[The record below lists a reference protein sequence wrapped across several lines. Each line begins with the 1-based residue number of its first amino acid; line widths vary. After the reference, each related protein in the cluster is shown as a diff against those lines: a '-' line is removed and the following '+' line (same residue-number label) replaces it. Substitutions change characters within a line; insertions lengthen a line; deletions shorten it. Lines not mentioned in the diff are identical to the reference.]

1 MLVLSDDARKLLS
14 VMILIMSYY
23 VIAQAYNT
31 TLIVG
36 IFRGGGDTRFGFF
49 LDVAFMWGVSII
61 IGYIAAFVFGLPA
74 VVVAFIL
81 YSDEV
86 LKIPVSTWRYKTY
99 KWLNDVTRT

>member
-1 MLVLSDDARKLLS
+1 VLVLSDDSRRLLS
-14 VMILIMSYY
+14 IMILIMSYY

-61 IGYIAAFVFGLPA
+61 IGYISAFALGLPA
-74 VVVAFIL
+74 AAVAFIL
-81 YSDEV
+81 YCDEV